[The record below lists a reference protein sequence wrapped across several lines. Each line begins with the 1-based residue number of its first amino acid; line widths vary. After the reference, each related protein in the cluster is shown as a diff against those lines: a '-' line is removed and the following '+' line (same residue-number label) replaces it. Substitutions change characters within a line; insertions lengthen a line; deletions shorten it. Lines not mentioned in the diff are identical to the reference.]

1 MWSLKA
7 PSCGGRGDWGG
18 FVLPT
23 GRLGW
28 AVRAGQQPREDAVC
42 VYPLALPT
50 RCLLPANAVLL
61 TVISPSPKR
70 HLHYVTMPS
79 VPINGPRSQTE
90 HGSSFHE
97 LFGRWVPEGL
107 GPSQRNGKGEGQL
120 GGIQRGLVSLPCG
133 WVLSWGPSWPPC

>member
-1 MWSLKA
+1 MVAL
-7 PSCGGRGDWGG
+7 SCPRG
-18 FVLPT
+18 

-28 AVRAGQQPREDAVC
+28 AVRAGQQPHEDAVRACPLDAVC
-42 VYPLALPT
+42 VCPLALPT
-50 RCLLPANAVLL
+50 RCLLPASALLL

-90 HGSSFHE
+90 HGSSFHKPI
-97 LFGRWVPEGL
+97 GRRVPEGL

-120 GGIQRGLVSLPCG
+120 GGIQRRLVSLPRG